1 MSIYLRIS
9 FKSKLHAYK
18 KPFKMQS
25 KPNLTF
31 HSYFIINLRGE
42 LTFMYILIENF
53 NKLLIKENI
62 SISEISNKS
71 GISRVTLSKIFNN
84 NINSNNLSLDTCLK
98 LSQYFD
104 IYFPSILV
112 RSNLDKI
119 YVNEDYLN
127 IFTNNVKY
135 HLKIKNK
142 EQKILSTSPG
152 ISESTISE
160 LLTGKNKNPRILTLY
175 QISNTLNIS
184 IYKLFEESR

>member
-1 MSIYLRIS
+1 
-9 FKSKLHAYK
+9 
-18 KPFKMQS
+18 
-25 KPNLTF
+25 
-31 HSYFIINLRGE
+31 
-42 LTFMYILIENF
+42 MYILIENF

-62 SISEISNKS
+62 SISEISKKS